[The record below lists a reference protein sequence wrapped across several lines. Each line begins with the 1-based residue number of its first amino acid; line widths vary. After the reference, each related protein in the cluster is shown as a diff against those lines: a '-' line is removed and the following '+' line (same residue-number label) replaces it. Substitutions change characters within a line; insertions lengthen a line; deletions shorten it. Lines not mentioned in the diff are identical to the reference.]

1 MTDAVE
7 ITTFHLASG
16 HTLKSFID
24 ANADVDAWLVRQQ
37 HFVSR
42 RILQRPD
49 GEIVDVLIWTSKA
62 AGIDGAE
69 RLMAE
74 LPDSPVH
81 AAIDQ
86 ATVSWSVTSTSH
98 HVGVAA

>member
-16 HTLKSFID
+16 HTLKSFIE
-24 ANADVDAWLVRQQ
+24 ANADVDAWLVRQPN
-37 HFVSR
+37 FVSR

-49 GEIVDVLIWTSKA
+49 GEIVDLLVWTSKA
-62 AGIDGAE
+62 AGVDGAE
-69 RLMAE
+69 RLVTE
-74 LPDSPVH
+74 LTGSPVH

-98 HVGVAA
+98 HVGAAA